1 MLAEF
6 AEKPQYCDHN
16 GECVLQMTQVSQT
29 RRIKDKTQSHTA
41 LRKTEGSMIKHDLNI
56 SANSLHIKWPVF
68 DASVSNFSSE
78 RGVSSS
84 SRYVQKYLNLV
95 FICQCLSR

>member
-29 RRIKDKTQSHTA
+29 QRIKDKTQSHTA

-68 DASVSNFSSE
+68 DASAISVR
-78 RGVSSS
+78 RG
-84 SRYVQKYLNLV
+84 RVQLLS
-95 FICQCLSR
+95 ICTENALI